1 MEYINKIIEIVN
13 PVTTR
18 PFRGG
23 VELRGLNIDAAK
35 EEIKSVI
42 KTNGWPVEIFDVD
55 VRLKSVSIRE
65 K

>member
-35 EEIKSVI
+35 EEIQSVI
-42 KTNGWPVEIFDVD
+42 KTNGWPVEIFDID

>member
-1 MEYINKIIEIVN
+1 MEYLNKIIELIN

-18 PFRGG
+18 PYKGG
-23 VELRGLNIDAAK
+23 IELRGLNLDTTK
-35 EEIKSVI
+35 DEIQSVI
-42 KTNGWPVEIFDVD
+42 QANGWPVEIFDVD

>member
-35 EEIKSVI
+35 EEIQSVI
-42 KTNGWPVEIFDVD
+42 KANGWPVEIFDVD

>member
-1 MEYINKIIEIVN
+1 MKYLNKIIELVN

-18 PFRGG
+18 PYKGG
-23 VELRGLNIDAAK
+23 VELRGLNLDTAK
-35 EEIKSVI
+35 DEIQSVI
-42 KTNGWPVEIFDVD
+42 QANGWPVEIFDVD